1 MTSIQVIRR
10 AALTVGAAL
19 AAVVVASTAAGAST
33 GNGYQ
38 ESGESGVGLTVVE
51 TLLLYVAAP
60 AVLFG
65 LIVLVVVGPSL
76 GKGARHRPG
85 TALETGPVWVDST
98 GTRRTPA
105 DTVAPDGPGATDQGG
120 TSAHW

>member
-1 MTSIQVIRR
+1 VTSLQVIRR
-10 AALTVGAAL
+10 AALTVGTAL
-19 AAVVVASTAAGAST
+19 AAVVVASTAAGASS

-38 ESGESGVGLTVVE
+38 EGGESGVGLTVVE
-51 TLLLYVAAP
+51 TLVLFVVAP

-65 LIVLVVVGPSL
+65 LIALIVIGPSL

-85 TALETGPVWVDST
+85 TALETGPVWIDST
-98 GTRRTPA
+98 GARRTPS
-105 DTVAPDGPGATDQGG
+105 DTVVPDGPVGTEQGG